1 MTPVSPFLQ
10 MTSILFAFKSCYA
23 FGRLSFKSFAAVKQ
37 NPPSKIQE
45 ISWLAKYFC
54 STSRFFCQHSSGCP
68 DVSMGRATIKDCN
81 CKTLVS
87 PAEFRRRVSVC
98 GLDSL
103 VSSKLLAALWCA
115 ASYQPGQGFRFN
127 FLLFIKNCFSEGD
140 FCLRSAYR
148 LQLNIQIYA
157 LGWQI
162 RFLCHKEG
170 DLPLFARFRE
180 ICEKGGDSALKSLG
194 QLMTDS
200 HNSCSHFYEWHAR
213 WLCFNELE
221 TRKTCC
227 RLVAPFTAQLLSLQN
242 EWVLCIRALIHVQ
255 SSNQCKD
262 CNAWLLQRPILH
274 F

>member
-1 MTPVSPFLQ
+1 
-10 MTSILFAFKSCYA
+10 MTSILFAFKSCYD

-140 FCLRSAYR
+140 FCLRSAYSSIFRFIR
-148 LQLNIQIYA
+148 LGDKYVFYA
-157 LGWQI
+157 T
-162 RFLCHKEG
+162 RKVTCLC
-170 DLPLFARFRE
+170 LPGFEPNFRE
-180 ICEKGGDSALKSLG
+180 YI
-194 QLMTDS
+194 
-200 HNSCSHFYEWHAR
+200 SC
-213 WLCFNELE
+213 LE
-221 TRKTCC
+221 
-227 RLVAPFTAQLLSLQN
+227 
-242 EWVLCIRALIHVQ
+242 
-255 SSNQCKD
+255 
-262 CNAWLLQRPILH
+262 
-274 F
+274 

>member
-1 MTPVSPFLQ
+1 MKGSLEWVFGFQAYTRLNYTHKKTSFQEDNNGGLVLLQ
-10 MTSILFAFKSCYA
+10 MTSILFAFKSCYD

-140 FCLRSAYR
+140 FCLRSAYSSIFRFIR
-148 LQLNIQIYA
+148 LGDKYVFYA
-157 LGWQI
+157 T
-162 RFLCHKEG
+162 RKVTCLC
-170 DLPLFARFRE
+170 LPGFEPNFRE
-180 ICEKGGDSALKSLG
+180 YI
-194 QLMTDS
+194 
-200 HNSCSHFYEWHAR
+200 SC
-213 WLCFNELE
+213 LE
-221 TRKTCC
+221 
-227 RLVAPFTAQLLSLQN
+227 
-242 EWVLCIRALIHVQ
+242 
-255 SSNQCKD
+255 
-262 CNAWLLQRPILH
+262 
-274 F
+274 